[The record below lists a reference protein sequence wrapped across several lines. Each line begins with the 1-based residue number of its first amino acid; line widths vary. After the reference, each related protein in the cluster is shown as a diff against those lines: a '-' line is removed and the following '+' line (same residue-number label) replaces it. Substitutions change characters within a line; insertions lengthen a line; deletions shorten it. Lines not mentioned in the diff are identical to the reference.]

1 MIPLTVPES
10 LAQLDSPVEDLEPFL
25 IALVSTVKGR
35 KTHQAEPESGNCRT
49 VRAELGGGDS
59 GLRGGHVC
67 LCECVSALCS
77 IDWTVWVVYT

>member
-35 KTHQAEPESGNCRT
+35 KTHQTEAEPGDRRT
-49 VRAELGGGDS
+49 VGAELGGGDS
-59 GLRGGHVC
+59 GLCGGHVC
-67 LCECVSALCS
+67 VCGILYFL
-77 IDWTVWVVYT
+77 YG